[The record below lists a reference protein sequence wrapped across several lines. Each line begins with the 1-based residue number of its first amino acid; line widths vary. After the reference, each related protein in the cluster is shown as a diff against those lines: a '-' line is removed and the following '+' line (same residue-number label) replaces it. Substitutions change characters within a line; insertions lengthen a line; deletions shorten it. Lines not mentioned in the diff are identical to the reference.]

1 MACKNMR
8 LWWDSLSWVKNLSL
22 LFIRVPWI
30 LVSVQGKRKSS
41 LCEISG
47 KVCPRNETQI
57 SLTKGNERMVPDS
70 SKSQLIRNIQ
80 SACLTLRTNKEL
92 PLQQN
97 LIEACQSVLLL
108 KKGSLGNCLIHVK
121 RQNWNYAS

>member
-1 MACKNMR
+1 MACKNTR
-8 LWWDSLSWVKNLSL
+8 VWWDSLSWVKNLSF

-30 LVSVQGKRKSS
+30 VVSVQGKKKSS

-47 KVCPRNETQI
+47 KVYPRIEIHI
-57 SLTKGNERMVPDS
+57 SLLKGNERMVPDS
-70 SKSQLIRNIQ
+70 FKSQLIRIIQ
-80 SACLTLRTNKEL
+80 SAFLTLRTNKEF

-108 KKGSLGNCLIHVK
+108 KKASLGNCLIHVK